1 MLGALHLT
9 SKREVNCPSL
19 QVAETER
26 LLYSLSTEKDTHAHT
41 HTPLNCFVLVLESV
55 LGGLQLGVY
64 LRKEGTITNYIGYCP
79 FYLLVLLAFVQEII
93 KNSFIVSHSPFSFKS
108 LLEFFF
114 NLTIYYKNL
123 WSLVI
128 YWNGWFF
135 FHLAMGSQ
143 DFQWVTC
150 SLQIFR
156 DDIST
161 VSSSKLYIP
170 CLLKYYWL
178 MIMPFVPEEVDSW
191 YSCVSKGVWKEKDLS
206 PFILCFLFGVPYQ
219 VQSDFDY
226 GHLDF

>member
-41 HTPLNCFVLVLESV
+41 HTPLNCFVLALESV

-128 YWNGWFF
+128 Y
-135 FHLAMGSQ
+135 
-143 DFQWVTC
+143 
-150 SLQIFR
+150 
-156 DDIST
+156 
-161 VSSSKLYIP
+161 
-170 CLLKYYWL
+170 
-178 MIMPFVPEEVDSW
+178 
-191 YSCVSKGVWKEKDLS
+191 
-206 PFILCFLFGVPYQ
+206 
-219 VQSDFDY
+219 
-226 GHLDF
+226 